1 MHTRGRRKRAE
12 EAEDVLIH
20 SFGLFLPISSFIF
33 VFIKPVIE
41 RRVTLFKKSLNSK
54 SQKEADGVN
63 VHISYSLWDAFSPL
77 LVVDFNNLFL
87 EKLPMQGEAFI

>member
-1 MHTRGRRKRAE
+1 
-12 EAEDVLIH
+12 
-20 SFGLFLPISSFIF
+20 

-87 EKLPMQGEAFI
+87 EKLPMEGEAFIKKRQNVLCSVETVLVLSIPQI